1 MPPSWHGEERRH
13 LPPLY
18 SQTPIIKM
26 YVTSCD
32 ATDEYHVSIALEYV
46 AWVARPRKFV
56 PMVDYSRFDH
66 LDSDDE
72 DDKPPPRAVLSPDA
86 SRAAASVAAAAA
98 ASGTSR
104 SPQSAEVPAFILS
117 VCRGI

>member
-1 MPPSWHGEERRH
+1 MFMT
-13 LPPLY
+13 Y
-18 SQTPIIKM
+18 
-26 YVTSCD
+26 CD
-32 ATDEYHVSIALEYV
+32 ATDEYHVSIALIQSPGSRV
-46 AWVARPRKFV
+46 PRKFV